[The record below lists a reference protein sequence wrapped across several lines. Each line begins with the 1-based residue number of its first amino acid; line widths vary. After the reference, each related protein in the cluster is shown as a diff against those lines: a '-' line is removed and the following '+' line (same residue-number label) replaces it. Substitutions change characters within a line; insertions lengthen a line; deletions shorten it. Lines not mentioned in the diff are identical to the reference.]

1 MTRKSLRDRNS
12 AAIANEVT
20 PSTDEP
26 RGRTPIDVT
35 NFTDEQRPD
44 IEVRQ
49 EHFEATERM
58 EQEEAA
64 EAAARKA
71 ERQSKARAKTG
82 AEDTARLG
90 IYLTPVEFDDARAS
104 YLADWANGGDADT
117 FARWIAGAL
126 DRHAARTAKQ
136 RAARDRLRGRS
147 DARTGSTRSFS
158 IPTSTMQHMRA
169 AITADQQAGRWP
181 SDSAWCAEAIALAVD
196 DARKANGGTLPT
208 PPSRL
213 PNRLVR

>member
-1 MTRKSLRDRNS
+1 MARKSLRDRNT

-26 RGRTPIDVT
+26 R
-35 NFTDEQRPD
+35 QD

-49 EHFEATERM
+49 EHFEAAERL

-64 EAAARKA
+64 EAPARKA
-71 ERQSKARAKTG
+71 ERQSKARVKSG

-126 DRHAARTAKQ
+126 DRHAARTPKQ

-158 IPTSTMQHMRA
+158 IPTSTMQRMRA

-208 PPSRL
+208 PPVRL

>member
-1 MTRKSLRDRNS
+1 MARKSLRDRNT
-12 AAIANEVT
+12 AAIANEFTPEPAEPQDRAPVDVASVT
-20 PSTDEP
+20 E
-26 RGRTPIDVT
+26 
-35 NFTDEQRPD
+35 EQRPD
-44 IEVRQ
+44 LDTRRPEV
-49 EHFEATERM
+49 
-58 EQEEAA
+58 AA
-64 EAAARKA
+64 KSTVRKA
-71 ERQSKARAKTG
+71 PSNPRPKSG

-90 IYLTPVEFDDARAS
+90 IYLTPAEFNDARAS

-147 DARTGSTRSFS
+147 DERTGSTRSFS
-158 IPTSTMQHMRA
+158 IPTSTMQHMRS
-169 AITADQQAGRWP
+169 AISADQQAGRWP
-181 SDSAWCAEAIALAVD
+181 SDSAWCAEAIALAVE

-208 PPSRL
+208 PPARL

>member
-1 MTRKSLRDRNS
+1 MARKSLRDRNT

-35 NFTDEQRPD
+35 NFTDEQRQD
-44 IEVRQ
+44 IEVLQ
-49 EHFEATERM
+49 EHFGAIERM

-71 ERQSKARAKTG
+71 ERQSKARVKPG

-126 DRHAARTAKQ
+126 DRHSARTAKQ

-158 IPTSTMQHMRA
+158 IPTSTMQRMRA

-196 DARKANGGTLPT
+196 DAREANSGTLPT
-208 PPSRL
+208 PPVRL